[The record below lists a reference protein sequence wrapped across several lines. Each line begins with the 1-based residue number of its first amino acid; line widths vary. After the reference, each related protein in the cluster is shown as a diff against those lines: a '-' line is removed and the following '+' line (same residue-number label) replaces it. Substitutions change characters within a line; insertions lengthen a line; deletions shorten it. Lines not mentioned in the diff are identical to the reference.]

1 MDSISAIG
9 GGMQGMMG
17 MQGIQDFQA
26 VQGSKDMKEIQ
37 GLDNENK
44 QAKPEGMLA
53 QGLNQQDKTEMSDEV
68 QANNPFSE
76 NKDIDVGK
84 RIQEEAKAKAK
95 EDISN
100 GIKKQIE
107 AVLDKQKPLGI
118 DKMMPGQKDARIDE
132 SINSFKNNHWE
143 HLKNQDMD
151 PSVREAAELLIQRD
165 LDGAAQLINYDGK
178 KDAFGLSQGEQE
190 GSKGSFANNIIAG
203 IQGMGQIQQ

>member
-17 MQGIQDFQA
+17 MQGMQDMQS
-26 VQGSKDMKEIQ
+26 VQGPKDMKEIQ

-84 RIQEEAKAKAK
+84 RIQEEAKANAK
-95 EDISN
+95 KDISK
-100 GIKKQIE
+100 GIKEQIQ

-118 DKMMPGQKDARIDE
+118 DKMMPNQKEARVEE
-132 SINSFKNNHWE
+132 SINNFKNNIWKHVKDQE
-143 HLKNQDMD
+143 MD
-151 PSVREAAELLIQRD
+151 PEVREAAELLIQGD
-165 LDGAAQLINYDGK
+165 LNGAAELINYG
-178 KDAFGLSQGEQE
+178 GEQQD
-190 GSKGSFANNIIAG
+190 GQGAHANNIIAG
-203 IQGMGQIQQ
+203 IQGMGQ

>member
-44 QAKPEGMLA
+44 QAKPEGMPA

-84 RIQEEAKAKAK
+84 RIQE
-95 EDISN
+95 
-100 GIKKQIE
+100 
-107 AVLDKQKPLGI
+107 
-118 DKMMPGQKDARIDE
+118 
-132 SINSFKNNHWE
+132 
-143 HLKNQDMD
+143 
-151 PSVREAAELLIQRD
+151 
-165 LDGAAQLINYDGK
+165 
-178 KDAFGLSQGEQE
+178 
-190 GSKGSFANNIIAG
+190 
-203 IQGMGQIQQ
+203 